1 MSADHPGAAA
11 PAWPAG
17 TERLILEHVDS
28 TNAEALRRVPWLTG
42 PMWIL
47 ARRQID
53 GRGRR
58 GRAWTDPPGNFAA
71 TLVQRIDEPPAR
83 LALRS
88 FVAALA
94 LHDALA
100 ELTGLGP
107 ALQLKWPNDVLLNG
121 GKLSGI
127 LLETGE
133 QGALAIG
140 IGVNLH
146 ASPPADPEAAFPPIA
161 LRPETGH
168 HIAPD
173 TLLDHLGPAMA
184 AWEDR
189 LRNLGFA
196 PLREAFLSRAARL
209 GQTITARTGR
219 DSVTG
224 RFDDI
229 DAAGSLVLET
239 EGGRRII
246 PAADIHF

>member
-1 MSADHPGAAA
+1 MAEAAA
-11 PAWPAG
+11 RAPAHP
-17 TERLILEHVDS
+17 T
-28 TNAEALRRVPWLTG
+28 
-42 PMWIL
+42 WIL
-47 ARRQID
+47 ALRQTA
-53 GRGRR
+53 GRARR
-58 GRAWTDPPGNFAA
+58 GQVWIDPGGNFAA
-71 TLVQRIDEPPAR
+71 TLALPLAAPAPQA
-83 LALRS
+83 ALYS

-107 ALQLKWPNDVLLNG
+107 ELQLKWPNDVLLNG

-133 QGALAIG
+133 KGALAIG
-140 IGVNLH
+140 IGVNLR
-146 ASPPADPEAAFPPIA
+146 APPPADPEAAFPPIA

-168 HIAPD
+168 DITPD

-189 LRNLGFA
+189 LRNFGFA

-209 GQTITARTGR
+209 GQIITARTGR

-229 DAAGSLVLET
+229 DATGSLVLET
-239 EGGRRII
+239 EAGRRII
-246 PAADIHF
+246 TAAEIHF